1 MSAVCFT
8 DISILYFGEIKYC
21 IPIVVKDENL
31 LERNITLLSEIIFE
45 TNKHLEYYCTQYNI
59 RNNESLKKTFR
70 LCKQNTYG

>member
-8 DISILYFGEIKYC
+8 DICILYFGEIKYC

-45 TNKHLEYYCTQYNI
+45 TNKHLEY
-59 RNNESLKKTFR
+59 
-70 LCKQNTYG
+70 